1 MVELKYGLF
10 SSFLLFVWMIFE
22 YTLLVPNYHELG
34 SYIGIVAA
42 IIPVIGIYLGIREK
56 RFKTNFGY
64 ITFGE
69 AFKTGMVITFIIAVL
84 IVIFTYVYYEYINPD
99 FVNYLAAETEKSLL
113 QNNAG
118 RDEINAAVT
127 IIRYQYSLNVQ
138 IIQQLLFIL
147 VGGALISFIIS
158 TLLKKTRRSKPLEN

>member
-10 SSFLLFVWMIFE
+10 SSFLLFVWMVFE

-56 RFKTNFGY
+56 RYKTNFGY
-64 ITFGE
+64 ITFQE
-69 AFKTGMVITFIIAVL
+69 AFKTGIVITFIIAVL
-84 IVIFTYVYYEYINPD
+84 VVVFTYVYYEYINPGY
-99 FVNYLAAETEKSLL
+99 VNYLAAETEKSML

-127 IIRYQYSLNVQ
+127 IIRYQYSLNIQ

-147 VGGALISFIIS
+147 VGGSVISFIIS
-158 TLLKKTRRSKPLEN
+158 MLLKKVRRIKPL

>member
-10 SSFLLFVWMIFE
+10 SSFLLFVWMVFE
-22 YTLLVPNYHELG
+22 YTLLVPNYHEIG
-34 SYIGIVAA
+34 SYIGFVAA

-64 ITFGE
+64 ITFSE
-69 AFKTGMVITFIIAVL
+69 AFKTGIVITFIIAVL
-84 IVIFTYVYYEYINPD
+84 IVIFTYVYYEYINPN
-99 FVNYLAAETEKSLL
+99 FVNYLAAETEKSML

-127 IIRYQYSLNVQ
+127 VISYQYSLNIQ

-147 VGGALISFIIS
+147 VGGTVISFIIS
-158 TLLKKTRRSKPLEN
+158 MLLKKVRRSKP

>member
-1 MVELKYGLF
+1 MIELKYGLF
-10 SSFLLFVWMIFE
+10 SSFLLFVWMVFE
-22 YTLLVPNYHELG
+22 YTLLVPNFHELG
-34 SYIGIVAA
+34 SFIGIIAA

-56 RFKTNFGY
+56 KIKTNFGY

-69 AFKTGMVITFIIAVL
+69 AFKTGIVITFIIAVL

-99 FVNYLAAETEKSLL
+99 FVNYLSAETEKSLL
-113 QNNAG
+113 QKNTG

-127 IIRYQYSLNVQ
+127 IISYQYSLNVQ

-147 VGGALISFIIS
+147 VGGSVISFIIS
-158 TLLKKTRRSKPLEN
+158 MLLKKVRRSHP